1 MIPFS
6 IPFKDRLAIK
16 QKPKQQTKELPML
29 ELGQLF
35 APLVS
40 GFLLIAFIFISAL
53 AVIYTA
59 YDYRR
64 LFNQHQVLVRQ
75 SDELRIE
82 WGQLLLEQ
90 SAWGAN
96 NRVEVLAE
104 QRLGMKMP
112 KANEIRLAID
122 E

>member
-1 MIPFS
+1 MIFRWAGVNQSSQPGS
-6 IPFKDRLAIK
+6 QA
-16 QKPKQQTKELPML
+16 ELPML
-29 ELGQLF
+29 TLGQLF
-35 APLVS
+35 GPLLS
-40 GFLLIAFIFISAL
+40 GFLITLFIFVSSL

-64 LFNQHQVLVRQ
+64 LFNQHQVLIRQ
-75 SDELRIE
+75 ADELRVE

-112 KANEIRLAID
+112 EPSEIRLAID

>member
-40 GFLLIAFIFISAL
+40 GF
-53 AVIYTA
+53 Y
-59 YDYRR
+59 
-64 LFNQHQVLVRQ
+64 
-75 SDELRIE
+75 
-82 WGQLLLEQ
+82 
-90 SAWGAN
+90 
-96 NRVEVLAE
+96 
-104 QRLGMKMP
+104 
-112 KANEIRLAID
+112 
-122 E
+122 